1 MDFSDILLMYVP
13 HLLEVDGTQ
22 EHVQVMNILK
32 PVLTWINSEFKAGTE
47 FHVPEC
53 VQYPVDDKV
62 PWCTNCTLTLTASMG
77 LDVD

>member
-1 MDFSDILLMYVP
+1 
-13 HLLEVDGTQ
+13 
-22 EHVQVMNILK
+22 MNILK